1 MTIPM
6 RIALDEAIAIA
17 VAAAAARSLPEEP
30 VVLSRTHGRV
40 LRQDVHATRP
50 MPGFDNSA
58 MDGFAVRAADAV
70 PGARLALI
78 ASQFAGESG
87 APSVGAGQCVRITT
101 GAPVPSG
108 ADAILIKEHARV
120 EGDAVEVEVAP
131 APGQHIRRA
140 GEDVRPGDLLVPAG
154 AVMTPSR
161 VALAASQGLDRPPV
175 SRRPTVAV
183 FTTGDEL
190 VEPGLPL
197 QHGQVYDSN
206 RELLMGL
213 LRAEGLEPVAWPRL
227 PDEPDAIANALRHAG
242 HAFDV
247 VITVGGVSAGEKDH
261 LPALMQAHADV
272 LFWKVRMK
280 PGMPVM
286 LATSQSAMDGTR
298 AGGLGEALFLAL
310 PGNPVSVLAT
320 FLALARP
327 LLDALQGRREARPR
341 LRARLATAWD
351 KRHARLEFLRGRVA
365 CSEEGLLTVAPN
377 PADGSHRLRAAAD
390 SDVLIVLDEGERH
403 YPAGTPVDVL
413 GY

>member
-1 MTIPM
+1 MTVPM

-17 VAAAAARSLPEEP
+17 VGAADARRLPEEAVP
-30 VVLSRTHGRV
+30 LARAHGRV
-40 LRQDVHATRP
+40 LAHALQASLP

-58 MDGFAVRAADAV
+58 MDGFAVRAADAA
-70 PGARLALI
+70 PGARLALV
-78 ASQFAGESG
+78 ASQFAGDTG
-87 APSVGAGQCVRITT
+87 APSVGVGQCVRITT
-101 GAPVPSG
+101 GAPVPAG
-108 ADAILIKEHARV
+108 ADAILIKENARV
-120 EGDAVEVEVAP
+120 DGDLVDVVVAP
-131 APGQHIRRA
+131 TPGQHIRHA

-161 VALAASQGLDRPPV
+161 VALAASQGLDRV
-175 SRRPTVAV
+175 SVRRRPTVAV

-190 VEPGLPL
+190 VEPGMPL
-197 QHGQVYDSN
+197 RHGQVYDSN
-206 RELLMGL
+206 REQLMGL

-227 PDEPDAIANALRHAG
+227 PDEPEAIANALRHAG

-247 VITVGGVSAGEKDH
+247 VITVGGVSAGEKDY
-261 LPALMQAHADV
+261 LPALMQAHGDV

-286 LATSQSAMDGTR
+286 LATSKSAMDGTR
-298 AGGLGEALFLAL
+298 AGGLGDALFLSL

-320 FLALARP
+320 FLVLARP
-327 LLDALQGRREARPR
+327 VLDALQGRTEPRPR

-365 CSEEGLLTVAPN
+365 CSDDGLLTVEPN